1 MATLKDIAKEA
12 GVSIMTVSNVINEKH
27 SKVSSQTITLIQ
39 ELVKKYNYVPN
50 LSARSLSQK
59 SSKLIAVFINTYEEG
74 QNHFKDPYIS
84 ELFGELEALIR
95 QSGYYAIIRSVE
107 TAENVS
113 TILQNWN
120 VDGAIF
126 ISQQTEE
133 AMNIILKHSK
143 CPIVFIDSYNKTNS
157 KVITIGVDD
166 YKGGYIATKYLIANG
181 HQKIAFAAC
190 YSENNAIVSQRYQG
204 YRNALKESE
213 IPYNEQNLINT
224 FTRYEDGI
232 HIGRELANHRYD
244 VTAVFAAADLLALG
258 IIEGAKLNGCLVPND
273 LSVIGFDNLD
283 LCSFVTPKL
292 TTVSQDV
299 KKKADSAVKL
309 LLDAMNQVEI
319 PSQNIT
325 LDVQLEVRQSV
336 QKIM

>member
-12 GVSIMTVSNVINEKH
+12 GVSIMTVSNVINGKH
-27 SKVSSQTITLIQ
+27 SKVSDQTIELIE

-50 LSARSLSQK
+50 LSARSLSKK
-59 SSKLIAVFINTYEEG
+59 SSKLIAVFINTYEPT

-84 ELFGELEALIR
+84 ELFGELESLIR

-107 TAENVS
+107 TVENVS

-133 AMNIILKHSK
+133 AMNQILENSK
-143 CPIVFIDSYNKTNS
+143 CPIVFIDSYNKNNP
-157 KVITIGVDD
+157 KAIMVGVDD
-166 YKGGYIATKYLIANG
+166 YKGGYIATKHLISNG
-181 HQKIAFAAC
+181 HRNIAFAGC
-190 YSENNAIVSQRYQG
+190 YSETNEIVSHRYKG
-204 YRNALKESE
+204 YRKALEESG
-213 IPYNEQNLINT
+213 IPYMEENLINT

-232 HIGRELANHRYD
+232 NIGRELANHKYD
-244 VTAVFAAADLLALG
+244 VSAVFAAADLLALG
-258 IIEGAKLNGCLVPND
+258 IIEGARINGCVVPND

-283 LCSFVTPKL
+283 LCTLVTPKL

-299 KKKADSAVKL
+299 KKKAFCAVNL
-309 LLDAMNQVEI
+309 LLDAMKAVEL

-325 LDVQLEVRQSV
+325 LDVQLEVRQTV
-336 QKIM
+336 QKI